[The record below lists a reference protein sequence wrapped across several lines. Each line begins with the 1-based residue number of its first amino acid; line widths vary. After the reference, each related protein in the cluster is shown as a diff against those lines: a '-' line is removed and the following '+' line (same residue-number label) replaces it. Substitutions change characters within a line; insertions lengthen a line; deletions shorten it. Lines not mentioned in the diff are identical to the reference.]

1 MNDLDKKLKELED
14 KIVKERSRKKQLR
27 EKVQKREAAINEK
40 IIDNWNKEVL
50 KNEKFQANLDTILKK
65 FKEINPNNNYTY
77 LIYESDISKKE
88 NIKDQVAVYLDGA
101 KVSLQLELNGIYSRV
116 ATAWEEFDVNDI
128 KRAKEEFL
136 NGILEIFKEQN
147 YA

>member
-65 FKEINPNNNYTY
+65 FKEINPNSNYTY

-101 KVSLQLELNGIYSRV
+101 KLSLQLELKGIYSRI
-116 ATAWEEFDVNDI
+116 ATGWEEFDVNDI

>member
-1 MNDLDKKLKELED
+1 MKDLDKKLKELED
-14 KIVKERSRKKQLR
+14 KIVKERSRKKRLR
-27 EKVQKREAAINEK
+27 EKVQKRESAINEK

-65 FKEINPNNNYTY
+65 FKEINPNSNYTY

-101 KVSLQLELNGIYSRV
+101 KVSLQLELNGISSRI
-116 ATAWEEFDVNDI
+116 AQI
-128 KRAKEEFL
+128 SGKSL
-136 NGILEIFKEQN
+136 IPILKEQKRN
-147 YA
+147 F